1 MSHAKSICEEYCES
15 VRESRDTF
23 TVAVE
28 GKYFTELY
36 TRLMMCGYCCE
47 SIMTTGNKSNGKHLA
62 IFVPATPNMEIWD
75 VSHLLDIDAYEDE
88 DEDEDED
95 WKKSDDSF

>member
-1 MSHAKSICEEYCES
+1 MSHARALCEEYCKS
-15 VRESRDTF
+15 VRESRGMF

-47 SIMTTGNKSNGKHLA
+47 SIMTSGNKSNETHLA
-62 IFVPATPNMEIWD
+62 RFVLATPDKEVWD
-75 VSHLLDIDAYEDE
+75 VSHLLDIEAYEDE

-95 WKKSDDSF
+95 WKKPDDVI